1 MDQHAR
7 KFARAG
13 HDRMVIRLTRE
24 NVDRWLT
31 PQGHSDE
38 ELQAILSERQPAARK
53 LGSALL
59 GPFSVLG
66 ISKLLDSGDQRDP
79 VLLAAWVT
87 AAGGGSGG
95 IWGSLL
101 RLLLDTQ
108 VFIWS
113 VMDSRQLKVA
123 TRRYLASA
131 EIVYVSAASIWEIAL
146 KTRIGKMTGD
156 VEAFA
161 AAIDA
166 SGFQELPVTA
176 RHAAAVAKLPLIHAD
191 PFDRMLIAQAFLEPL
206 RLVTADKVLIACG
219 GAVEFI

>member
-1 MDQHAR
+1 M
-7 KFARAG
+7 
-13 HDRMVIRLTRE
+13 
-24 NVDRWLT
+24 
-31 PQGHSDE
+31 
-38 ELQAILSERQPAARK
+38 
-53 LGSALL
+53 
-59 GPFSVLG
+59 
-66 ISKLLDSGDQRDP
+66 
-79 VLLAAWVT
+79 
-87 AAGGGSGG
+87 
-95 IWGSLL
+95 
-101 RLLLDTQ
+101 RLLLDTH

-113 VMDSRQLKVA
+113 VMDSRQLKAA

-131 EIVYVSAASIWEIAL
+131 EIVYVSAASIWEIAI

-176 RHAAAVAKLPLIHAD
+176 RHAAAVAKLALHHAD

-206 RLVTADKVLIACG
+206 RLVTADKVLVAYG